1 MAFHGIF
8 NSTTLTTSFF
18 NQTYCNYL
26 NNLPFMNNHRRRG
39 TSPLT
44 MTCNVEG
51 GSQQHDRRRSG
62 NYEPGMW
69 GVVTSARDHHHLD
82 GIYDGH
88 VSDNGRCGSV
98 VVMRKIEEL
107 KKYVKEKLLESHEVV
122 ERMELID
129 LVQRLGL
136 GCHFEKE
143 IRDALVEIRDDVD
156 GMSSDWDEVHAC
168 ALRFRLLRQAGLL
181 VSQDVFK
188 KFRGANGEFNPQ
200 VAMDV
205 KGLLGLYEASHLR
218 VHGEE
223 IMDDAKA
230 FALRHLSEDDDK
242 VDYST
247 LLGKQVEHALQ
258 LPLYWRM
265 QRAEANWFIE
275 LYREM
280 EQDIIIL
287 PLLQLAK
294 LDFNMVQQVHRNELE
309 ELTSWWKDLGLKEEM
324 EFARDPLVESF
335 LWAIGMTSHPQM
347 GECRIAMA
355 KVAILVHI
363 IDDVYDVYGFL
374 DELELFTMAIDRWD
388 ISELD
393 KLPHY
398 MQLCFMA
405 VYNTGNQMSNH
416 FNSRQQGRI
425 DMMSTNQWA
434 DLCRS
439 YLKEARSY
447 RSGSDQ
453 TLDQYLDI
461 AWKSVACDVVLIHGY
476 LSSPTET
483 LTHEALDVLTRSDPN
498 LTRLTSIIV
507 RLTNDLASSKGELE
521 RGDVVKAV
529 ECYMKEKKVSEDV
542 ARGHMDRLIDDTW
555 KMINDDVLFT
565 ANSNGSCDLPTTY
578 VDLAINVAR
587 TSHYMYKHGVS
598 KGSSSAPRD
607 KDRAV
612 SLLFEPL

>member
-1 MAFHGIF
+1 
-8 NSTTLTTSFF
+8 
-18 NQTYCNYL
+18 
-26 NNLPFMNNHRRRG
+26 MNNHRRRG

-88 VSDNGRCGSV
+88 VSNNGRCGSV

-107 KKYVKEKLLESHEVV
+107 KKYVKEKIVGSHEVV

-129 LVQRLGL
+129 SVQRLGL
-136 GCHFEKE
+136 GYHFEKE

-156 GMSSDWDEVHAC
+156 GMSSDWDGVHAC
-168 ALRFRLLRQAGLL
+168 A
-181 VSQDVFK
+181 
-188 KFRGANGEFNPQ
+188 GANGEFNPQ

-247 LLGKQVEHALQ
+247 PLGKQVEHALQ

-347 GECRIAMA
+347 GECRIALA

-425 DMMSTNQWA
+425 
-434 DLCRS
+434 
-439 YLKEARSY
+439 E
-447 RSGSDQ
+447 
-453 TLDQYLDI
+453 
-461 AWKSVACDVVLIHGY
+461 
-476 LSSPTET
+476 
-483 LTHEALDVLTRSDPN
+483 
-498 LTRLTSIIV
+498 
-507 RLTNDLASSKGELE
+507 
-521 RGDVVKAV
+521 
-529 ECYMKEKKVSEDV
+529 
-542 ARGHMDRLIDDTW
+542 
-555 KMINDDVLFT
+555 
-565 ANSNGSCDLPTTY
+565 
-578 VDLAINVAR
+578 
-587 TSHYMYKHGVS
+587 
-598 KGSSSAPRD
+598 
-607 KDRAV
+607 
-612 SLLFEPL
+612 

>member
-1 MAFHGIF
+1 MALLHGF
-8 NSTTLTTSFF
+8 N
-18 NQTYCNYL
+18 YCNYL
-26 NNLPFMNNHRRRG
+26 NNLLFMNNHRRRG
-39 TSPLT
+39 TSPVIIT
-44 MTCNVEG
+44 MTCNVDG

-69 GVVTSARDHHHLD
+69 GVVTSHHLE

-88 VSDNGRCGSV
+88 VSNNGRCGSV
-98 VVMRKIEEL
+98 VVKRRIDEL
-107 KKYVKEKLLESHEVV
+107 KKYVKEKLVGSHEVV

-129 LVQRLGL
+129 VVQRLGL
-136 GCHFEKE
+136 GYHFEKE
-143 IRDALVEIRDDVD
+143 IRDDLEEIRDDVD
-156 GMSSDWDEVHAC
+156 GMSSDWDGLHAC
-168 ALRFRLLRQAGLL
+168 ALH
-181 VSQDVFK
+181 VFK
-188 KFRGANGEFNPQ
+188 KFRGVNGEFNPQ

-218 VHGEE
+218 MNGEE

-230 FALRHLSEDDDK
+230 FALKHLSEDNDK

-247 LLGKQVEHALQ
+247 LLGKQVDHALQ
-258 LPLYWRM
+258 IPLYWRM

-280 EQDIIIL
+280 EHEIIIL

-294 LDFNMVQQVHRNELE
+294 LDFNMVQQVHQNELE

-374 DELELFTMAIDRWD
+374 DELELFTTAIDRWD

-425 DMMSTNQWA
+425 ESIDNLPYIKKAWA

-476 LSSPTET
+476 LSSPPQT
-483 LTHEALDVLTRSDPN
+483 LTHEALDALTRFDPN
-498 LTRLTSIIV
+498 LTRLTSTIV
-507 RLTNDLASSKGELE
+507 RLMNDLASSKGEME

-529 ECYMKEKKVSEDV
+529 ECYMKEKGVSEDV
-542 ARGHMDRLIDDTW
+542 ARGHINQLIDDTW
-555 KMINDDVLFT
+555 KTINDDILFT
-565 ANSNGSCDLPTTY
+565 
-578 VDLAINVAR
+578 I
-587 TSHYMYKHGVS
+587 
-598 KGSSSAPRD
+598 
-607 KDRAV
+607 
-612 SLLFEPL
+612 